1 MAASGFL
8 LNRTTSTMLF
18 VPQIE
23 PLTDDEFGRVCRF
36 IYKKSGIVLTMNKKN
51 MVYNRLLK
59 RLRECHVDNFSDYL
73 RMLEREPSNIEW
85 QAFVNALTTNL
96 TAFFREP
103 HHFVTLTD
111 FVRSR
116 RNSNINIWC
125 AASSTGE
132 EPYSIAMTLSDVLG
146 PNAINAKVVASDI
159 DTEVLEKAKQGVY
172 RIEELKSLSALQ
184 RQRYFMKGVG
194 EFEGY
199 ARVKPALRQM
209 IEFRHLNLSDPDWQ
223 LQNSFDAIFCRNVM
237 IYFDKEMQ
245 IKMLERFVPLLK
257 PDGLLFI
264 GHSENL
270 SQLTQSFVIK
280 GQTVYSVQAARKR

>member
-1 MAASGFL
+1 
-8 LNRTTSTMLF
+8 MLF

-103 HHFVTLTD
+103 HHFITLTD

>member
-1 MAASGFL
+1 M
-8 LNRTTSTMLF
+8 NRTTSTMLL

-36 IYKKSGIVLTMNKKN
+36 IHKKSGIVLTMNKKN

-59 RLRECHVDNFSDYL
+59 RLRDCNIDNFSDYL
-73 RMLEREPSNIEW
+73 RMLEREPLNAEW

-103 HHFVTLTD
+103 HHFATLTD
-111 FVRSR
+111 FLKSR
-116 RNSNINIWC
+116 RNSNVNIWC

-132 EPYSIAMTLSDVLG
+132 EPYSIAMTISDVLG
-146 PNAINAKVVASDI
+146 ANAVNSKVVASDI
-159 DTEVLEKAKQGVY
+159 DTEVLEKAKQGIY
-172 RIEELKSLSALQ
+172 RVEELKTLTALQ

-194 EFEGY
+194 EYEGF
-199 ARVKPALRQM
+199 ARVKPALSNM
-209 IEFRHLNLSDPDWQ
+209 IEFRYLNLTEGDWQ
-223 LQNSFDAIFCRNVM
+223 LQHRFDAIFCRNVM

-245 IKMLERFVPLLK
+245 IKLLERFAPLLK

-264 GHSENL
+264 GHSENI
-270 SQLTQSFVIK
+270 SQLTKQFVIN
-280 GQTVYSVQAARKR
+280 GQTVYSLASARRGQ

>member
-1 MAASGFL
+1 
-8 LNRTTSTMLF
+8 MLF

-199 ARVKPALRQM
+199 ARVKPVLRQM

>member
-1 MAASGFL
+1 ML
-8 LNRTTSTMLF
+8 L

-36 IYKKSGIVLTMNKKN
+36 IHKKSGIVLTMNKKN

-59 RLRECHVDNFSDYL
+59 RLRDCNIDNFSDYL
-73 RMLEREPSNIEW
+73 RMLEREPLNAEW

-103 HHFVTLTD
+103 HHFATLTD
-111 FVRSR
+111 FLKSR
-116 RNSNINIWC
+116 RNSNVNIWC

-132 EPYSIAMTLSDVLG
+132 EPYSIAMTISDVLG
-146 PNAINAKVVASDI
+146 ANAVNSKVIASDI
-159 DTEVLEKAKQGVY
+159 DTEVLEKAKQGIY
-172 RIEELKSLSALQ
+172 RVEELKTLTALQ

-194 EFEGY
+194 EYEGF
-199 ARVKPALRQM
+199 ARVKPALSNM
-209 IEFRHLNLSDPDWQ
+209 IEFRYLNLTEGDWQ
-223 LQNSFDAIFCRNVM
+223 LQHRFDAIFCRNVM

-245 IKMLERFVPLLK
+245 IKLLERFAPLLK

-264 GHSENL
+264 GHSENI
-270 SQLTQSFVIK
+270 SQLTKQFVIN
-280 GQTVYSVQAARKR
+280 GQTVYSLASARRGQ

>member
-1 MAASGFL
+1 ML
-8 LNRTTSTMLF
+8 L

-36 IYKKSGIVLTMNKKN
+36 IHKKSGIVLTMNKKN

-59 RLRECHVDNFSDYL
+59 RLRDCNIDNFSDYL
-73 RMLEREPSNIEW
+73 RMLEREPLNAEW

-103 HHFVTLTD
+103 HHFATLTD
-111 FVRSR
+111 FLKSR
-116 RNSNINIWC
+116 RNSNVNIWC

-132 EPYSIAMTLSDVLG
+132 EPYSIAMTISDVLG
-146 PNAINAKVVASDI
+146 ANAVNSKVVASDI
-159 DTEVLEKAKQGVY
+159 DTEVLENAKQGIY
-172 RIEELKSLSALQ
+172 RVEELKTLTALQ

-194 EFEGY
+194 EYEGF
-199 ARVKPALRQM
+199 ARVKPALSNM
-209 IEFRHLNLSDPDWQ
+209 IEFRYLNLTEGDWQ
-223 LQNSFDAIFCRNVM
+223 LQHRFDAIFCRNVM

-245 IKMLERFVPLLK
+245 IKLLERFAPLLK

-264 GHSENL
+264 GHSENI
-270 SQLTQSFVIK
+270 SQLTKQFVIN
-280 GQTVYSVQAARKR
+280 GQTVYSLASARRGQ

>member
-1 MAASGFL
+1 ML
-8 LNRTTSTMLF
+8 L

-36 IYKKSGIVLTMNKKN
+36 IHKKSGIVLTMNKKN

-59 RLRECHVDNFSDYL
+59 RLRDSSIDNFSDYL
-73 RMLEREPSNIEW
+73 RMLEREPMNPEW

-103 HHFVTLTD
+103 HHFETLTD
-111 FVRSR
+111 FLRSR
-116 RNSNINIWC
+116 RNTNINIWC

-132 EPYSIAMTLSDVLG
+132 EPYSIAMTVSDVLG
-146 PNAINAKVVASDI
+146 SSAATAKVMASDI
-159 DTEVLEKAKQGVY
+159 DTEVLEKAKQGIY
-172 RIEELKSLSALQ
+172 RVEELKNLSALQ

-194 EFEGY
+194 EYEGF
-199 ARVKPALRQM
+199 ARVKPALSNM
-209 IEFRHLNLSDPDWQ
+209 IEFRHLNLSDSDWQ
-223 LQNSFDAIFCRNVM
+223 IQHRFDAIFCRNVM

-245 IKMLERFVPLLK
+245 IKLLERFAPLLK

-264 GHSENL
+264 GHSENI
-270 SQLTQSFVIK
+270 SQLSKQFVIN
-280 GQTVYSVQAARKR
+280 GQTVYSLQSVRRE

>member
-1 MAASGFL
+1 
-8 LNRTTSTMLF
+8 MLF
-18 VPQIE
+18 APQIE
-23 PLTDDEFGRVCRF
+23 PLTDEEFGRVCRF
-36 IYKKSGIVLTMNKKN
+36 FHKKSGIVLTMNKKS

-59 RLRECHVDNFSDYL
+59 RLRDCNVNNFSEYL
-73 RMLEREPSNIEW
+73 RMLEREPLHPEW

-103 HHFVTLTD
+103 HHFVTLAD

-116 RNSNINIWC
+116 KSSNINIWC

-146 PNAINAKVVASDI
+146 SQAVNAKVIASDI
-159 DTEVLEKAKQGVY
+159 DTEVLSKAKQGVY
-172 RIEELKSLSALQ
+172 RIEELKALSALQ

-194 EFEGY
+194 DFEGY
-199 ARVKPALRQM
+199 ARVKQTLRQM
-209 IEFRHLNLSDPDWQ
+209 IEFRYLNLSDSDWQ
-223 LQNSFDAIFCRNVM
+223 LQHRFDAIFCRNVM
-237 IYFDKEMQ
+237 IYFDKDTQ
-245 IKMLERFVPLLK
+245 IKLLERFAPLLK

-270 SQLTQSFVIK
+270 SQLSQRFVIK
-280 GQTVYSVQAARKR
+280 GQTVYSLQPARRG

>member
-1 MAASGFL
+1 
-8 LNRTTSTMLF
+8 MLF

-146 PNAINAKVVASDI
+146 PNAINAKIVASDI

-209 IEFRHLNLSDPDWQ
+209 IEFCHLNLSDHDWQ

>member
-1 MAASGFL
+1 
-8 LNRTTSTMLF
+8 MLF

-23 PLTDDEFGRVCRF
+23 PLTDEDFGRVCRF
-36 IYKKSGIVLTMNKKN
+36 IHKKSGIVLTMNKKS

-59 RLRECHVDNFSDYL
+59 RLRDCNIDNFTDYL
-73 RMLEREPSNIEW
+73 RMLEREPSNPEW

-103 HHFVTLTD
+103 HHFVTLSD
-111 FVRSR
+111 FIRTR
-116 RNSNINIWC
+116 KDSNINIWC

-146 PNAINAKVVASDI
+146 PHAINAKVIASDI
-159 DTEVLEKAKQGVY
+159 DTEVLDKAKQGVY
-172 RIEELKSLSALQ
+172 RVEELKSLSALQ
-184 RQRYFMKGVG
+184 RQRNFMKGVG

-209 IEFRHLNLSDPDWQ
+209 IEFRYLNLSDNDWQ
-223 LQNSFDAIFCRNVM
+223 LQHRFDAIFCRNVM

-245 IKMLERFVPLLK
+245 MKMLERFATLLK

-270 SQLTQSFVIK
+270 SQLSQSFVIK
-280 GQTVYSVQAARKR
+280 GQTVYSVQAGRRG

>member
-1 MAASGFL
+1 ML
-8 LNRTTSTMLF
+8 L

-36 IYKKSGIVLTMNKKN
+36 IHKKSGIVLTMNKKN

-59 RLRECHVDNFSDYL
+59 RLRDCNIDNFSDYL
-73 RMLEREPSNIEW
+73 RMLEREPLNAEW

-103 HHFVTLTD
+103 HHFATLTD
-111 FVRSR
+111 FLKSR
-116 RNSNINIWC
+116 RNSNVNIWC

-132 EPYSIAMTLSDVLG
+132 EPYSIAMTISDVLG
-146 PNAINAKVVASDI
+146 ANAVNSKVVASDI
-159 DTEVLEKAKQGVY
+159 DTEVLEKAKQGIY
-172 RIEELKSLSALQ
+172 RVEELKTLTALQ

-194 EFEGY
+194 EYEGF
-199 ARVKPALRQM
+199 ARVKPALSNM
-209 IEFRHLNLSDPDWQ
+209 IEFRYLNLTEGDWQ
-223 LQNSFDAIFCRNVM
+223 LQHRFDAIFCRNVM

-245 IKMLERFVPLLK
+245 IKLLERFAPLLK

-264 GHSENL
+264 GHSENI
-270 SQLTQSFVIK
+270 SQLTKQFVIN
-280 GQTVYSVQAARKR
+280 GQTVYSLASARRGQWKK

>member
-1 MAASGFL
+1 MH
-8 LNRTTSTMLF
+8 F

-36 IYKKSGIVLTMNKKN
+36 IHKKSGIVLTMNKQN

-59 RLRECHVDNFSDYL
+59 RLRECQIDNFSDYL
-73 RMLEREPSNIEW
+73 RMLEREPLNVEW

-96 TAFFREP
+96 TAFFREQ
-103 HHFVTLTD
+103 HHFVTLSE
-111 FVRSR
+111 FVRTR
-116 RNSNINIWC
+116 RDGNINIWC

-132 EPYSIAMTLSDVLG
+132 EPYSIAMTLSDALG
-146 PNAINAKVVASDI
+146 SNAVNAKVVASDI
-159 DTEVLEKAKQGVY
+159 DTEVLDKARQGVY
-172 RIEELKSLSALQ
+172 RIEELKSLTAVQ

-209 IEFRHLNLSDPDWQ
+209 IEFRQLNLSDNDWQ
-223 LQNSFDAIFCRNVM
+223 LKNQFDAIFCRNVM

-280 GQTVYSVQAARKR
+280 GQTVYSVQAARKG

>member
-1 MAASGFL
+1 M
-8 LNRTTSTMLF
+8 NRTTSTMLL

-36 IYKKSGIVLTMNKKN
+36 IHKKSGIVLTMNKKN

-59 RLRECHVDNFSDYL
+59 RLRDCNIDNFSDYL
-73 RMLEREPSNIEW
+73 RMLEREPLNAEW

-103 HHFVTLTD
+103 HHFATLTD
-111 FVRSR
+111 FLKSR
-116 RNSNINIWC
+116 RNSNVNIWC

-132 EPYSIAMTLSDVLG
+132 EPYSIAMTISDVLG
-146 PNAINAKVVASDI
+146 ANAVNSKVIASDI
-159 DTEVLEKAKQGVY
+159 DTEVLEKAKQGIY
-172 RIEELKSLSALQ
+172 RVEELKTLTALQ

-194 EFEGY
+194 EYEGF
-199 ARVKPALRQM
+199 ARVKPALSNM
-209 IEFRHLNLSDPDWQ
+209 IEFRYLNLTEGDWQ
-223 LQNSFDAIFCRNVM
+223 LQHRFDAIFCRNVM

-245 IKMLERFVPLLK
+245 IKLLERFAPLLK

-264 GHSENL
+264 GHSENI
-270 SQLTQSFVIK
+270 SQLTKQFVIN
-280 GQTVYSVQAARKR
+280 GQTVYSLASARRGQ

>member
-199 ARVKPALRQM
+199 ARVKPTLRQM

-245 IKMLERFVPLLK
+245 MKMLERFVPLLK

>member
-1 MAASGFL
+1 M
-8 LNRTTSTMLF
+8 
-18 VPQIE
+18 
-23 PLTDDEFGRVCRF
+23 
-36 IYKKSGIVLTMNKKN
+36 
-51 MVYNRLLK
+51 
-59 RLRECHVDNFSDYL
+59 
-73 RMLEREPSNIEW
+73 
-85 QAFVNALTTNL
+85 
-96 TAFFREP
+96 
-103 HHFVTLTD
+103 
-111 FVRSR
+111 
-116 RNSNINIWC
+116 
-125 AASSTGE
+125 
-132 EPYSIAMTLSDVLG
+132 
-146 PNAINAKVVASDI
+146 
-159 DTEVLEKAKQGVY
+159 
-172 RIEELKSLSALQ
+172 SALQ